1 MAAGNTYEAIATQT
15 LGSSVATVTF
25 SSIPS
30 TYTDLVLVI
39 NAFASTGA
47 DIWIR
52 CNGDSGSNYSY
63 TALWGDG
70 TSAASGRGST
80 LSEGLLTDYYGTPS
94 SAQPNISIVQFNNYS
109 NSTTFKTAISRA
121 NRANSGTDAVV
132 SMWRNTSAITSLT
145 LRFGGSQTFSSGSTF
160 SLYGIKSA

>member
-1 MAAGNTYEAIATQT
+1 MPRTYEPIARQT
-15 LGSSVATVTF
+15 LTTSAATVTF

-52 CNGDSGSNYSY
+52 CNEDSGSNYSF
-63 TALWGDG
+63 TALYG
-70 TSAASGRGST
+70 TGSAAGGDKNSN
-80 LSEGLLTDYYGTPS
+80 LSQGLLTDYYGTPS
-94 SAQPNISIVQFNNYS
+94 STEPNICIVQFNNYS
-109 NSTTFKTAISRA
+109 NSTTYKTSISRA

-132 SMWRNTSAITSLT
+132 SMWRNTAAITSLT
-145 LRFGGSQTFSSGSTF
+145 LRFNGNPTFSTGSTF
-160 SLYGIKSA
+160 TLYGIKAA